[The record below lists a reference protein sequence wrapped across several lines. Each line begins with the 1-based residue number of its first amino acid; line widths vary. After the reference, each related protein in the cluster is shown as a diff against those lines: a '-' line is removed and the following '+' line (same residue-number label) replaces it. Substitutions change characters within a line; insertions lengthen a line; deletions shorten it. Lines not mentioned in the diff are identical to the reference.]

1 MNRLRELWNKDT
13 LLLQTVYNKIDD
25 LLYVTLKNVH
35 TKEKRIV
42 TLTEPYVPVYIAKN
56 TVSITTHKENIHI
69 DDADVFYVKY
79 RWRQWEIATIL
90 GITDFN
96 KKIKDGTMNPDDI
109 YLNRRVFLGDVA
121 IEELVMRDYIST
133 FIVKTDDGL
142 FEVNYPIIDKFH
154 IGALD
159 IETDI
164 NVSEDRNLQ
173 PITAITYIDDET
185 LKGYT
190 VCLINDQYKGQKE
203 IIKNIDAFK
212 VRLKTA
218 FIETCEN
225 INIEE
230 DDPKKKKNKE
240 TTMKKMMLDMIEQ
253 LDMTIRF
260 TNEEKDMIEDV
271 NRYVFEEVNPD
282 FLYIYNAVYD
292 IEHQRMRSEQLGIH
306 FEGLF
311 KYKSLEPYAYFNNK
325 DNSINPAKRIHQYY
339 TANPTKILDQ
349 ALVYYQLR
357 RATEFTKWTLDA
369 TVQRET
375 GRGKLDYSHICN
387 YIGDLPYV
395 DYETYLIYNI
405 MDVFVMLL
413 LDRATNDTYAQVY
426 TRYNLA
432 SEWNNIGRPLP
443 RTTSV
448 FDLFS
453 TLQGYIPA
461 NENNKLLLGLS
472 DKKVDNIAKMNPQLH
487 KMIVQLQSANV
498 EKASDNPFQIKGG
511 LVTSPNLINHAVKPY
526 DEVYKIPVKTYNK
539 MENCIDADAIGMY
552 PSNTIANNGSKSTLI
567 GIMNAIDGIGNPD
580 LPQRLALSIINNN
593 LTSIGNLFFNLPSA
607 SELIED
613 YFKLDV
619 NYKNRSSLNEHFIDG
634 DIPVPITKESKALT
648 SFFNKRYGTTY
659 EEKDVEAGA
668 PSRNKLI
675 FSSSTKEV
683 VFSYNGTKVELTLNN
698 ASSFN
703 ELLGI
708 EDKGFICGAYS
719 AKDNLIINH
728 NLEYIEFLLPTVE
741 KFTLSECKWDKEM
754 SETDRSRLSKA
765 KVLAA
770 EFIFGEYA
778 LNLIEKII
786 FLDLTQPVF
795 YEVYDIIEDSNLSQ
809 VRLKQNIKLYKDI
822 TIDITQYII
831 LYKH

>member
-1 MNRLRELWNKDT
+1 MNRLKELWNKDT

-25 LLYVTLKNVH
+25 LLYVTLKDIH

-56 TVSITTHKENIHI
+56 TVAITTHKENIHI

-79 RWRQWEIATIL
+79 RWRQWEIASIL

-96 KKIKDGTMNPDDI
+96 KKIKNGTMNPDDV

-133 FIVKTDDGL
+133 FIVTTDDGL
-142 FEVNYPIIDKFH
+142 YEINYPIIDKFH

-164 NVSEDRNLQ
+164 NVSDDRNLQ
-173 PITAITYIDDET
+173 PITVITYIDDET
-185 LKGYT
+185 LKGYSI
-190 VCLINDQYKGQKE
+190 CLVNDQYKGQKK
-203 IIKNIDAFK
+203 IIKDIDAFK
-212 VRLKTA
+212 VRLKKA
-218 FIETCEN
+218 FIDTCDN

-240 TTMKKMMLDMIEQ
+240 DTMKKMMLDMIEQ

-260 TNEEKDMIEDV
+260 TNEEKDMIEDI
-271 NRYVFEEVNPD
+271 NRYVFQEINPD

-292 IEHQRMRSEQLGIH
+292 IEQQRMRSEQLGIY
-306 FEGLF
+306 FDGLF
-311 KYKSLEPYAYFNNK
+311 KYKDLGAYAYFNNK

-357 RATEFTKWTLDA
+357 RATEFTKWALDA

-432 SEWNNIGRPLP
+432 SEWNNIGRPLS

-461 NENNKLLLGLS
+461 NENNKLLLGLN
-472 DKKVDNIAKMNPQLH
+472 DQKVDNIAKMNPQLH
-487 KMIVQLQSANV
+487 KMIAQLQSANV

-526 DEVYKIPVKTYNK
+526 DGVYQIPVKTYNK
-539 MENCIDADAIGMY
+539 MKNCIDADAIGMY
-552 PSNTIANNGSKSTLI
+552 PSNTIANNGSKSTLV
-567 GIMNAIDGIGNPD
+567 GIMNAVDGNGSPD

-593 LTSIGNLFFNLPSA
+593 LTSVGNLFFNLPSA
-607 SELIED
+607 NELVED
-613 YFKLDV
+613 YFKLDT
-619 NYKNRSSLNEHFIDG
+619 NYKNRSSLNEQFITG
-634 DIPVPITKESKALT
+634 DLPILTTKEAKALT
-648 SFFNKRYGTTY
+648 SFYNKRYGTTY
-659 EEKDVEAGA
+659 DEKDTEAGA
-668 PSRNKLI
+668 PTRNKLV
-675 FSSSTKEV
+675 FSSSTNEV
-683 VFSYNGTKVELTLNN
+683 VFSYNGTKVELILNN
-698 ASSFN
+698 ANSFN
-703 ELLGI
+703 DILGI
-708 EDKGFICGAYS
+708 KDKGFICGMYS
-719 AKDNLIINH
+719 AKDNMIINH

-741 KFTLSECKWDKEM
+741 KFILSECKWAKEM
-754 SETDRSRLSKA
+754 SEADRIRLSKA
-765 KVLAA
+765 KVLTA
-770 EFIFGEYA
+770 EFVFGEYV

-795 YEVYDIIEDSNLSQ
+795 YEVYDIIEDANLAQ